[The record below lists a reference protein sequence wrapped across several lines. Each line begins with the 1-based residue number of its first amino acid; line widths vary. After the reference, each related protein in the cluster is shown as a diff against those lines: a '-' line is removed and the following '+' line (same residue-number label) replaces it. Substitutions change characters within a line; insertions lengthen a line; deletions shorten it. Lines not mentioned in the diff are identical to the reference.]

1 VVGLFNSEDL
11 MQEVSN
17 LCYMNIIERNID
29 QIIKLCKLHKVRD
42 LYLFGSI
49 LTDTFND
56 ESDIDFLVEFSIVDI
71 QEYFNNY
78 MDFKEKLEA
87 LLKRPVDLVEN
98 QAVRNPIF
106 RKVLD
111 REKKLVYE
119 RESA

>member
-1 VVGLFNSEDL
+1 MGLFNSEDL

-29 QIIKLCKLHKVRD
+29 QIIKLCKLHKVTE

>member
-1 VVGLFNSEDL
+1 
-11 MQEVSN
+11 
-17 LCYMNIIERNID
+17 MNMIERNIG
-29 QIIKLCKLHKVRD
+29 QIIRLCERHKVRE
-42 LYLFGSI
+42 LYLFGSV
-49 LTDTFND
+49 LTDKFND
-56 ESDIDFLVEFSIVDI
+56 ESDVDFLVEFSIVDI
-71 QEYFNNY
+71 LEYFNNY

-87 LLKRPVDLVEN
+87 LLNRPIDLVEN

>member
-1 VVGLFNSEDL
+1 MD
-11 MQEVSN
+11 EVCY
-17 LCYMNIIERNID
+17 LCCMNIIERNID
-29 QIIKLCKLHKVRD
+29 QIIKLCERHKVRE
-42 LYLFGSI
+42 LYLFGSA
-49 LTDTFND
+49 LTDKFND

-87 LLKRPVDLVEN
+87 LLNRPIDLVEN

-106 RKVLD
+106 RRVLD
-111 REKKLVYE
+111 RDKKLVYE

>member
-1 VVGLFNSEDL
+1 ME
-11 MQEVSN
+11 EVSH
-17 LCYMNIIERNID
+17 LYFMNIIERNID
-29 QIIKLCKLHKVRD
+29 QIIRSCRLHKVRE
-42 LYLFGSI
+42 LYIFGSV
-49 LTDTFND
+49 LTDKFND
-56 ESDIDFLVEFSIVDI
+56 ESDIDFLVEFNLVDI

-87 LLKRPVDLVEN
+87 ILKRPIDLVEN

-119 RESA
+119 LKSA

>member
-29 QIIKLCKLHKVRD
+29 QIIKLCKRHKVRE